1 MSRMSNYYDV
11 VDIAPGIKRIN
22 SSENAAC
29 DLIIGT
35 QKAALI
41 DTGLGLGDLPALVK
55 SITSITNIK

>member
-1 MSRMSNYYDV
+1 MSNYYDV

-35 QKAALI
+35 KKAALI
-41 DTGLGLGDLPALVK
+41 PVWDWEICLHW
-55 SITSITNIK
+55 